1 MKYILK
7 NKEPLFLQKYKTGE
21 DTSYDGY
28 NDKVP
33 HSNPTQHPV
42 RDSLLDEQ
50 GHLCAYCMRR
60 ISLDYDSKLRKPKIE
75 IEHYRSQKRFP
86 NLDLDYKNML
96 GVCNGNGGKAQHL
109 LTCDKAKS
117 KHDIKGKKG
126 RDLFVDP
133 LEKSRELQIEY
144 SNDGTIL
151 SDNLRI
157 DDDLNEVL
165 NLNQDQLKE
174 DRRNLFQIEKR
185 TIRNY
190 KKKVM
195 GDRPKV
201 KAFLQKRKTDWES
214 KTNNKFRPLCRIP
227 LYVIEKEFQKYS

>member
-1 MKYILK
+1 MKHITK

-28 NDKVP
+28 NDKIP
-33 HSNPTQHPV
+33 NSDPIQRPV

-50 GHLCAYCMRR
+50 GYLCAYCMRR
-60 ISLDYDSKLRKPKIE
+60 ISLKRDLKLNKPKIE

-86 NLDLDYKNML
+86 DLDLDYKNML

-117 KHDIKGKKG
+117 QYDVKGKKG
-126 RDLFVDP
+126 RDLFIDP
-133 LEKSRELQIEY
+133 LEKSRESQIEY
-144 SNDGTIL
+144 DQEGTIF
-151 SDNLRI
+151 SEEQRI

-165 NLNQDQLKE
+165 NLNQSTLKE
-174 DRRNLFQIEKR
+174 ERKNLFQLEKK
-185 TIRNY
+185 TIRKY

-201 KAFLQKRKTDWES
+201 KIFLQKRKEDWES
-214 KTNNKFRPLCRIP
+214 KTDNKFRPLCRVP
-227 LYVIEKEFQKYS
+227 LYVIEKELQKYS